1 MMMTMMTTNTDINP
15 DDLIKHHCFSFDNVY
30 DELMMNDFE

>member
-15 DDLIKHHCFSFDNVY
+15 DDLIKHHCFSFGVDNNGDAV
-30 DELMMNDFE
+30 E